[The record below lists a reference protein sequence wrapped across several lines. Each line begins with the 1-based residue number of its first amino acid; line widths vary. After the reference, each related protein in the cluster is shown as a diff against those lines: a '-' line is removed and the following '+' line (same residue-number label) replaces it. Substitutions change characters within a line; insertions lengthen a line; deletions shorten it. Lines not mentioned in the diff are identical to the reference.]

1 MQTIVNGATQLLF
14 IVGDPI
20 AQVRSPLV
28 YNPKIKAAGHNTIL
42 LPLRVPNSDFEET
55 IRSVMRFGNLA
66 GLVITFPFKERM
78 LPFIDH
84 LSVDA
89 ALIGAVNAVKK
100 SATGQWEG
108 DIFDGIGMIRA
119 VEALGQS
126 LANRKVLLYGAGGAG
141 KAIAAALLARG
152 VHTLTLID
160 RDAGKAEALCTR
172 LAKSYPQALLGT
184 DNRRIEDY
192 DLLVNATPVGMGKND
207 TYVDWQ
213 GELHAGITVVD
224 IVPYP
229 VETPLLALA
238 KQLGCPHT
246 NGQAMIQGQSDAVLD
261 YFNLS

>member
-1 MQTIVNGATQLLF
+1 M
-14 IVGDPI
+14 
-20 AQVRSPLV
+20 
-28 YNPKIKAAGHNTIL
+28 
-42 LPLRVPNSDFEET
+42 
-55 IRSVMRFGNLA
+55 
-66 GLVITFPFKERM
+66 
-78 LPFIDH
+78 
-84 LSVDA
+84 
-89 ALIGAVNAVKK
+89 
-100 SATGQWEG
+100 
-108 DIFDGIGMIRA
+108 
-119 VEALGQS
+119 
-126 LANRKVLLYGAGGAG
+126 
-141 KAIAAALLARG
+141 
-152 VHTLTLID
+152 
-160 RDAGKAEALCTR
+160 
-172 LAKSYPQALLGT
+172 GT